1 MERQRKKEQIFVQ
14 VPVPDGTVEFHDV
27 TQHVGRK
34 MPFKSPKATCGMR
47 VSDSVV
53 AFSLLHLTK
62 KTSSVIAEKEL
73 LIPHGPLSRLERR
86 AGELAAELADGQ
98 ILIEADD
105 HTQLCVLSRDDNGVV
120 SIDPTGDDVA
130 FELPRSAVKFSAY
143 LAAPAL
149 NRVIAIGF
157 IGHPGKPGTPT
168 TLRRVASMA
177 LFSLTQLSQ
186 FRVLTDIET
195 VTIPAGPRVA
205 PVLTRRP
212 EEQAGVLIP
221 LWLFS
226 DTNPPELTA
235 AGHVNVAVDL
245 DSANHATGRLL
256 YHYTPSVEIEP
267 HFGEYRA
274 ILDST
279 VGSLMRSELG
289 EEEIKAIT
297 VDIVL
302 GEINSGT
309 VERLRTALSGLT
321 AGLDVTTRM
330 YQMHQ
335 A

>member
-1 MERQRKKEQIFVQ
+1 MERQRKKEQLFVQ
-14 VPVPDGTVEFHDV
+14 VPIPDGTVEFHDV
-27 TQHVGRK
+27 TQHVGRQ

-73 LIPHGPLSRLERR
+73 TIPRGPLARLERR
-86 AGELAAELADGQ
+86 AEEIAADLADGQ

-105 HTQLCVLSRDDNGVV
+105 LTQLCVVSRDDNGVV

-143 LAAPAL
+143 LNAPAL
-149 NRVIAIGF
+149 KRVIAIGF

-195 VTIPAGPRVA
+195 VTIPPSPRVA
-205 PVLTRRP
+205 PVLTRRS
-212 EEQAGVLIP
+212 EDQAAAVVP

-226 DTNPPELTA
+226 DSNPPAPVA
-235 AGHVNVAVDL
+235 AGYVNVEVDL

-256 YHYTPSVEIEP
+256 YHYTPSAEIEE
-267 HFGEYRA
+267 HFGDYRA
-274 ILDST
+274 IIDST
-279 VGSLMRSELG
+279 IGSLMRAELG
-289 EEEIKAIT
+289 EDEIKAIT

-302 GEINSGT
+302 GEVNSGT
-309 VERLRTALSGLT
+309 TERLRAAMVGLA
-321 AGLDVTTRM
+321 AGLDLTPRM
-330 YQMHQ
+330 FQFHQ